1 MTAHVAAP
9 SHSPTAALDPLIM
22 RIVGQASAIRRK
34 HTTARVIGIYSVAAC
49 GAATEVESAEGRY
62 LVRPCP
68 TPLAARMAVRMAVR
82 MAARAAAATD
92 ETTVIVTSLDATAL
106 GSDVVLR
113 LAAQKLFSLDSWGI
127 VRERFEAPRIDHR
140 IHSQACLADW
150 LVELSTG
157 GDVPK
162 AANGFLDAD
171 IAWPFVFNRA
181 LGMTEKSY
189 DPVELLVWAQDSGS
203 GKRWQQLSPDRR
215 AAMRQWFTLR
225 AGLVA
230 AAMLESLDTQPGLD
244 LVSLGLTLDCTHREA
259 QAPDIMRAQVRS
271 QVRIEERYFG
281 GRSPAPQTLR
291 QWGDAAVRA
300 VELHLP
306 DERQRRETIRRADD
320 IIRSIDA
327 EPLAALSRISR
338 IGFEQRL
345 EAFGT
350 ALETAIDRPSPQSR
364 TALREALR
372 QLASHHE
379 AVHDKTRYQRAEMA
393 VRLVRWLADRA
404 AEPATAPAAF
414 AEAVRSHARDGGFV
428 VWARDC
434 LRSGEPLA
442 PVEKAF
448 TKLGSR
454 VNSALDQDAGRFAS
468 LLAGWLQ
475 DGGDASDVI
484 PVERILD
491 AVVAPLAAKGPVLFI
506 VIDGMSTAVFREL
519 MAGLT
524 RSGWFLLAPSET
536 GDIPTG
542 IATVPSVTEFS
553 RTSLLAGKLLPGS
566 HHEERTE
573 FERHPALV
581 AASKK
586 NVPPRLF
593 HKADLAASGDG
604 NLAESVRQ
612 EIRSPER
619 RVVGVVINAVD
630 DLLAKGEQVH
640 VTWNLETLRHLPTLL
655 HEAREAD
662 RTVILTSD
670 HGHVLELASE
680 YRSGGVGERY
690 RSATAAAEDGETV
703 LVGSRVLA
711 EGGRLVAAWRDQI
724 RYLPGTKRGYHGGA
738 NPQEMIVPI
747 GVLTTQTDQDRLP
760 EGWDLVRSESPA
772 WWDEPQR
779 RADHEAETPAVLK
792 PGTDRIAKP
801 GLLFD
806 PETGEVPKPRREPAL
821 PQTPPWVPALLDN
834 ELYKAQRKLIG
845 RAALSDTQVE
855 SFLTALTNRG
865 GVMTTA
871 ALGRALELAPFR
883 LTGLVALLGRVLN
896 IDGFRVV
903 GRSESAEEIT
913 LDVALLKR
921 QFGIASGDDS
931 P

>member
-68 TPLAARMAVRMAVR
+68 TPLAARMAVRMA
-82 MAARAAAATD
+82 ARAAAATD
-92 ETTVIVTSLDATAL
+92 EITVIVTSLDATAL

-345 EAFGT
+345 EAFGI

-404 AEPATAPAAF
+404 AEPATAPAAN

-491 AVVAPLAAKGPVLFI
+491 VVVAPLAAKGPVLFI

-903 GRSESAEEIT
+903 GRSESADEIT
-913 LDVALLKR
+913 LDDALLRR
-921 QFGIASGDDS
+921 QFGLASGDDS

>member
-1 MTAHVAAP
+1 MTAHVAALP
-9 SHSPTAALDPLIM
+9 HQNIAGQSTAGPDPLIV

-34 HTTARVIGIYSVAAC
+34 HKTARVIGIYSVATC
-49 GAATEVESAEGRY
+49 GSATEVETADGRY
-62 LVRPCP
+62 IVRPCD
-68 TPLAARMAVRMAVR
+68 TPLAARMA
-82 MAARAAAATD
+82 ARADHSADA
-92 ETTVIVTSLDATAL
+92 TTVIVTSQDATAL

-113 LAAQKLFSLDSWGI
+113 LAAQKLFPLDSWGM

-157 GDVPK
+157 VEVPR

-171 IAWPFVFNRA
+171 VAWPFVLNRA
-181 LGMTEKSY
+181 LGMTEKTY
-189 DPVELLVWAQDSGS
+189 DPVELLVWAQDSGA
-203 GKRWQQLSPDRR
+203 GERWQQLSPDRR
-215 AAMRQWFTLR
+215 AAVREWFLLR
-225 AGLVA
+225 AGAVA
-230 AAMLESLDTQPGLD
+230 AAMLEALDTQPGLD
-244 LVSLGLTLDCTHREA
+244 LTALGLALNCTHREE
-259 QAPDIMRAQVRS
+259 QAPDITRAQVRS

-281 GRSPAPQTLR
+281 GRAPSSQTLR
-291 QWGDAAVRA
+291 HWGDAAVRA

-306 DERQRRETIRRADD
+306 NERQRRETIRRADD
-320 IIRSIDA
+320 VIRSVEA
-327 EPLAALSRISR
+327 EPLAVLSRISR

-345 EAFGT
+345 EAFGR
-350 ALETAIDRPSPQSR
+350 ALDATIDQPSPQSR
-364 TALREALR
+364 NALREALR
-372 QLASHHE
+372 QLQSHHE
-379 AVHDKTRYQRAEMA
+379 AVDDKSRYQRAEMA

-404 AEPATAPAAF
+404 DEAATVSATFADAA
-414 AEAVRSHARDGGFV
+414 RSHVRDGGFV

-442 PVEKAF
+442 GVEKAF

-454 VNSALDQDAGRFAS
+454 VNSILDRDASRFAG

-475 DGGDASDVI
+475 DGADASEVI
-484 PVERILD
+484 PVERIVD
-491 AVVAPLAAKGPVLFI
+491 TVVSPLASQGPVLFV

-524 RSGWFLLAPSET
+524 RSGWFLLAANGNGEISP
-536 GDIPTG
+536 G
-542 IATVPSVTEFS
+542 IATVPSATEFS
-553 RTSLLAGKLLPGS
+553 RTSLLAGKLMSGS
-566 HHEERTE
+566 QNEERNE

-604 NLAESVRQ
+604 NLAEAVRQ
-612 EIRSPER
+612 EIRSRER

-640 VTWNLETLRHLPTLL
+640 VTWSLETLRHLPTLL

-690 RSATAAAEDGETV
+690 RSATSAPEEGET
-703 LVGSRVLA
+703 LLAGSRVLA
-711 EGGRLVAAWRDQI
+711 EGGRLIAAWRDQI

-738 NPQEMIVPI
+738 NPQEMVVPI
-747 GVLTTQTDQDRLP
+747 GVLTSRAEPLP
-760 EGWDLVRSESPA
+760 DGWDHARSESPA

-779 RADHEAETPAVLK
+779 RTDHEAQTPAVQK
-792 PGTDRIAKP
+792 PSTERTGKA

-806 PETGEVPKPRREPAL
+806 PETGEVPKPRRETVLPA
-821 PQTPPWVPALLDN
+821 TPTWVPALLGND
-834 ELYKAQRKLIG
+834 LYKAQRKLLG

-855 SFLTALTNRG
+855 SFLTALASRG
-865 GVMTTA
+865 GVMTTT

-883 LTGLVALLGRVLN
+883 LTGLVSTLCRMLN

-903 GRSESAEEIT
+903 GRSESVDEIT
-913 LDVALLKR
+913 LDVELLKR
-921 QFGIASGDDS
+921 QFGLASGDES
-931 P
+931 T

>member
-1 MTAHVAAP
+1 
-9 SHSPTAALDPLIM
+9 
-22 RIVGQASAIRRK
+22 
-34 HTTARVIGIYSVAAC
+34 
-49 GAATEVESAEGRY
+49 
-62 LVRPCP
+62 
-68 TPLAARMAVRMAVR
+68 
-82 MAARAAAATD
+82 
-92 ETTVIVTSLDATAL
+92 
-106 GSDVVLR
+106 
-113 LAAQKLFSLDSWGI
+113 
-127 VRERFEAPRIDHR
+127 
-140 IHSQACLADW
+140 
-150 LVELSTG
+150 
-157 GDVPK
+157 
-162 AANGFLDAD
+162 
-171 IAWPFVFNRA
+171 
-181 LGMTEKSY
+181 
-189 DPVELLVWAQDSGS
+189 
-203 GKRWQQLSPDRR
+203 
-215 AAMRQWFTLR
+215 MRQWFTLR

-345 EAFGT
+345 EAFGI

-491 AVVAPLAAKGPVLFI
+491 VVVAPLAAKGPVLFI

-542 IATVPSVTEFS
+542 IATVPSVRARPVWRAF
-553 RTSLLAGKLLPGS
+553 
-566 HHEERTE
+566 
-573 FERHPALV
+573 
-581 AASKK
+581 
-586 NVPPRLF
+586 
-593 HKADLAASGDG
+593 D
-604 NLAESVRQ
+604 
-612 EIRSPER
+612 IR
-619 RVVGVVINAVD
+619 
-630 DLLAKGEQVH
+630 
-640 VTWNLETLRHLPTLL
+640 
-655 HEAREAD
+655 
-662 RTVILTSD
+662 
-670 HGHVLELASE
+670 
-680 YRSGGVGERY
+680 
-690 RSATAAAEDGETV
+690 
-703 LVGSRVLA
+703 
-711 EGGRLVAAWRDQI
+711 
-724 RYLPGTKRGYHGGA
+724 
-738 NPQEMIVPI
+738 
-747 GVLTTQTDQDRLP
+747 
-760 EGWDLVRSESPA
+760 
-772 WWDEPQR
+772 
-779 RADHEAETPAVLK
+779 
-792 PGTDRIAKP
+792 
-801 GLLFD
+801 
-806 PETGEVPKPRREPAL
+806 
-821 PQTPPWVPALLDN
+821 
-834 ELYKAQRKLIG
+834 
-845 RAALSDTQVE
+845 
-855 SFLTALTNRG
+855 
-865 GVMTTA
+865 
-871 ALGRALELAPFR
+871 
-883 LTGLVALLGRVLN
+883 
-896 IDGFRVV
+896 
-903 GRSESAEEIT
+903 
-913 LDVALLKR
+913 
-921 QFGIASGDDS
+921 
-931 P
+931 

>member
-1 MTAHVAAP
+1 MTAHVTAP
-9 SHSPTAALDPLIM
+9 LPPNTAALDPLIV

-34 HTTARVIGIYSVAAC
+34 HKTARVIGIYSVAAC
-49 GAATEVESAEGRY
+49 GSATEVESSDGRY
-62 LVRPCP
+62 LVRPCN
-68 TPLAARMAVRMAVR
+68 TPLAARMA
-82 MAARAAAATD
+82 ARDYVATD

-113 LAAQKLFSLDSWGI
+113 LAAQKLFPLDSWGI

-140 IHSQACLADW
+140 IHSQPCLADW

-157 GDVPK
+157 VDVPK

-171 IAWPFVFNRA
+171 VAWPFVLNRA

-189 DPVELLVWAQDSGS
+189 DPVELLVWAQDTGS

-215 AAMRQWFTLR
+215 SAMREWFTLR
-225 AGLVA
+225 AGIVA

-244 LVSLGLTLDCTHREA
+244 LVALGLALDCTHRED
-259 QAPDIMRAQVRS
+259 QSPDITRAQVRS

-281 GRSPAPQTLR
+281 GRSPSPQTLR

-350 ALETAIDRPSPQSR
+350 ALETTIDRPSPQSR

-372 QLASHHE
+372 QLKSHHE

-404 AEPATAPAAF
+404 DEDATVPATF
-414 AEAVRSHARDGGFV
+414 AEVTRSHARDGGFV
-428 VWARDC
+428 IWARDC

-442 PVEKAF
+442 AVEKAF

-454 VNSALDQDAGRFAS
+454 VNSALDRDASRFAS

-475 DGGDASDVI
+475 DGADASEVI
-484 PVERILD
+484 PIERILD
-491 AVVAPLAAKGPVLFI
+491 AVVAPLASQGPVLFV

-519 MAGLT
+519 MSGLV
-524 RSGWFLLAPSET
+524 RSGWFLLAPSGNGE
-536 GDIPTG
+536 IPSG
-542 IATVPSVTEFS
+542 IATVPSATEFS
-553 RTSLLAGKLLPGS
+553 RTSLLAGKLLQGS
-566 HHEERTE
+566 NHEERTE
-573 FERHPALV
+573 FERHPSLV

-586 NVPPRLF
+586 TVPPRLF

-690 RSATAAAEDGETV
+690 RSATSAPEEGETL
-703 LVGSRVLA
+703 LVGNRVLA
-711 EGGRLVAAWRDQI
+711 EGGRVVAAWRDQI

-747 GVLTTQTDQDRLP
+747 GVLTSRADRLP
-760 EGWDLVRSESPA
+760 EGWDLARSESPA

-779 RADHEAETPAVLK
+779 RTDHEAETPTVLPPSTK
-792 PGTDRIAKP
+792 RIGKP

-806 PETGEVPKPRREPAL
+806 PETGEVPKPRRETVLPA
-821 PQTPPWVPALLDN
+821 TPPWVPALLDN
-834 ELYKAQRKLIG
+834 DLYKAQRKLIG

-855 SFLTALTNRG
+855 SFLTALTSRG

-903 GRSESAEEIT
+903 GRSESADEIT
-913 LDVALLKR
+913 LDVELLKR
-921 QFGIASGDDS
+921 QFGLTSGDES

>member
-68 TPLAARMAVRMAVR
+68 TPLAARMAVRMA
-82 MAARAAAATD
+82 ARAAAATD
-92 ETTVIVTSLDATAL
+92 EITVIVTSLDATAL

-345 EAFGT
+345 EAFGI

-491 AVVAPLAAKGPVLFI
+491 VVVAPLAAKGPVLFI

-801 GLLFD
+801 RLLFD

>member
-68 TPLAARMAVRMAVR
+68 TPLAARMAVRMA
-82 MAARAAAATD
+82 ARAAAATD
-92 ETTVIVTSLDATAL
+92 EITVIVTSLDATAL

-345 EAFGT
+345 EAFGI

-379 AVHDKTRYQRAEMA
+379 AVYDNTRYQRAEMA

-491 AVVAPLAAKGPVLFI
+491 VVVAPLAAKGPVLFI

-801 GLLFD
+801 RLLFD

>member
-68 TPLAARMAVRMAVR
+68 TPLAARMAVRMA
-82 MAARAAAATD
+82 ARAAAATD
-92 ETTVIVTSLDATAL
+92 EITVIVTSLDATAL

-215 AAMRQWFTLR
+215 AAMRQRCTLR

-345 EAFGT
+345 EAFGI

-491 AVVAPLAAKGPVLFI
+491 VVVAPLAAKGPVLFI

>member
-9 SHSPTAALDPLIM
+9 SPPATAALDPLIV

-49 GAATEVESAEGRY
+49 GTATDVESADGRY

-68 TPLAARMAVRMAVR
+68 TPLAARMAVRMA
-82 MAARAAAATD
+82 ARADAATD

-259 QAPDIMRAQVRS
+259 QAPDITRAQVRS

-281 GRSPAPQTLR
+281 GRSPSPQTLR

-320 IIRSIDA
+320 IIRSIGA

-491 AVVAPLAAKGPVLFI
+491 VVVAPLAAKGPVLFI
-506 VIDGMSTAVFREL
+506 VIDGMSMALFREL

-524 RSGWFLLAPSET
+524 RSGWFLLAQSET

-553 RTSLLAGKLLPGS
+553 RTSLLAGRLLPGS

-690 RSATAAAEDGETV
+690 RSATAAAEDGEIV

-724 RYLPGTKRGYHGGA
+724 RYLTGTKRGYHGGA

-747 GVLTTQTDQDRLP
+747 GVLTTQTDPDRLP

-779 RADHEAETPAVLK
+779 RADHEAEPPAVAR
-792 PGTDRIAKP
+792 PGTDGIAKP
-801 GLLFD
+801 RLLFD
-806 PETGEVPKPRREPAL
+806 PETGEVPKPRREPAV
-821 PQTPPWVPALLDN
+821 PRTQPWVPALLDN
-834 ELYKAQRKLIG
+834 ELFKAQRKLIG

-903 GRSESAEEIT
+903 GRSESADEIT

-921 QFGIASGDDS
+921 QFGLASGDDS

>member
-68 TPLAARMAVRMAVR
+68 TPLAARMAVRMA
-82 MAARAAAATD
+82 ARAAAATD
-92 ETTVIVTSLDATAL
+92 EITVIVTSLDATAL

-350 ALETAIDRPSPQSR
+350 ALETTIDRPSPQSR

-566 HHEERTE
+566 HHEERAE

-586 NVPPRLF
+586 HVPPRLF

-703 LVGSRVLA
+703 LIGSRVLA

-806 PETGEVPKPRREPAL
+806 PETGEVPKPRRETAL
-821 PQTPPWVPALLDN
+821 PRTPPWVPALLDN

-921 QFGIASGDDS
+921 QFGLASGDDS

>member
-1 MTAHVAAP
+1 MTVHVAAP

-68 TPLAARMAVRMAVR
+68 TPLAAR

-350 ALETAIDRPSPQSR
+350 TLETAIDRPSPQSR

-491 AVVAPLAAKGPVLFI
+491 VVVAPLAAKGPVLFI

-586 NVPPRLF
+586 NVSPRLF

-640 VTWNLETLRHLPTLL
+640 VAWNLETLRHLPTLL

-690 RSATAAAEDGETV
+690 RSATSAAEDGETV

-724 RYLPGTKRGYHGGA
+724 RYLTGTKRGYHGGA

-747 GVLTTQTDQDRLP
+747 GVLTTQTDPDRLP

-779 RADHEAETPAVLK
+779 RTDHEAETPAVLK

-883 LTGLVALLGRVLN
+883 LTGLVSTLCRVLN

-903 GRSESAEEIT
+903 GRRESADEIT

-921 QFGIASGDDS
+921 QFGLASGDDS

>member
-1 MTAHVAAP
+1 MTAHVAALP
-9 SHSPTAALDPLIM
+9 HQNIAAQSTAGPDPLIV

-34 HTTARVIGIYSVAAC
+34 HKTARVIGIYSVATC
-49 GAATEVESAEGRY
+49 GSATEVETADGRY
-62 LVRPCP
+62 IVRPCD
-68 TPLAARMAVRMAVR
+68 TPLAARMA
-82 MAARAAAATD
+82 ARADHAADA
-92 ETTVIVTSLDATAL
+92 TTVIVTSQDATAL

-113 LAAQKLFSLDSWGI
+113 LAAQKLFPLDSWGM

-157 GDVPK
+157 VEVPK

-171 IAWPFVFNRA
+171 IAWPFVLNRA
-181 LGMTEKSY
+181 LGMTEKTY
-189 DPVELLVWAQDSGS
+189 DPVELLVWAQDSGAAE
-203 GKRWQQLSPDRR
+203 RWQQLSPDRR
-215 AAMRQWFTLR
+215 AAVREWFLLR
-225 AGLVA
+225 AGAVA
-230 AAMLESLDTQPGLD
+230 AAMLEALDTQPGLD
-244 LVSLGLTLDCTHREA
+244 LTALGLALNCTHREE
-259 QAPDIMRAQVRS
+259 QAPEITRAQVRS

-281 GRSPAPQTLR
+281 GRAPSSQTLR

-306 DERQRRETIRRADD
+306 NERQRRETIRRADD
-320 IIRSIDA
+320 VIRSVEA
-327 EPLAALSRISR
+327 EPLAVLSRISR

-345 EAFGT
+345 EAFGR
-350 ALETAIDRPSPQSR
+350 ALEATVDQPSPQSR
-364 TALREALR
+364 SALREALR
-372 QLASHHE
+372 QLQSHHE
-379 AVHDKTRYQRAEMA
+379 AVDDKSRYQRAEMA

-404 AEPATAPAAF
+404 DEAATVSATFADAA
-414 AEAVRSHARDGGFV
+414 RSHVRDGGFV

-442 PVEKAF
+442 AVEKAF

-454 VNSALDQDAGRFAS
+454 VNSILDRDASRFAS

-475 DGGDASDVI
+475 DGADASEVI
-484 PVERILD
+484 PVERIVD
-491 AVVAPLAAKGPVLFI
+491 TVVSPLASQGPVLFV

-524 RSGWFLLAPSET
+524 RSGWFLLAANGNGEISP
-536 GDIPTG
+536 G
-542 IATVPSVTEFS
+542 IATVPSATEFS
-553 RTSLLAGKLLPGS
+553 RTSLLAGKLMPGS
-566 HHEERTE
+566 QNEERNE

-604 NLAESVRQ
+604 NLAEAVRQ
-612 EIRSPER
+612 EIRSRER

-640 VTWNLETLRHLPTLL
+640 VTWSLETLRHLPTLL

-690 RSATAAAEDGETV
+690 RSATSAPEEGET
-703 LVGSRVLA
+703 LLAGSRVLA
-711 EGGRLVAAWRDQI
+711 EGGRLIAAWRDQI
-724 RYLPGTKRGYHGGA
+724 RYLPGTKRGYHGGV
-738 NPQEMIVPI
+738 NPQEMVVPI
-747 GVLTTQTDQDRLP
+747 GVLTSRADRLP
-760 EGWDLVRSESPA
+760 EGWDHARSESPA
-772 WWDEPQR
+772 WWDEPQSR
-779 RADHEAETPAVLK
+779 TDHEAQTPAVQK
-792 PGTDRIAKP
+792 PSTERTGKT

-806 PETGEVPKPRREPAL
+806 PETGEVPKPRRETVLPAS
-821 PQTPPWVPALLDN
+821 PTWVPALLGND
-834 ELYKAQRKLIG
+834 LYKAQRKLLG

-855 SFLTALTNRG
+855 SFLTALASRG
-865 GVMTTA
+865 GVMTTT

-883 LTGLVALLGRVLN
+883 LTGLVSTLCRVLN

-903 GRSESAEEIT
+903 GRSESVDEIT
-913 LDVALLKR
+913 LDVELLKR
-921 QFGIASGDDS
+921 QFGLASGDES
-931 P
+931 T

>member
-68 TPLAARMAVRMAVR
+68 TPLAARMAVRMA
-82 MAARAAAATD
+82 ARAAAATD
-92 ETTVIVTSLDATAL
+92 EITVIVTSLDATAL

-345 EAFGT
+345 EAFGI

-491 AVVAPLAAKGPVLFI
+491 VVVAPLAAKGPVLFI

-792 PGTDRIAKP
+792 PGTDRIAQP

-903 GRSESAEEIT
+903 GRSESADEIT
-913 LDVALLKR
+913 LDDALLRR
-921 QFGIASGDDS
+921 QFGLASGDDS

>member
-306 DERQRRETIRRADD
+306 DERQRRETLRRADD

-379 AVHDKTRYQRAEMA
+379 AVYDKTRYQRAEMA

-434 LRSGEPLA
+434 LRSVSHLPPSKKRL
-442 PVEKAF
+442 
-448 TKLGSR
+448 R
-454 VNSALDQDAGRFAS
+454 NSA
-468 LLAGWLQ
+468 
-475 DGGDASDVI
+475 
-484 PVERILD
+484 
-491 AVVAPLAAKGPVLFI
+491 
-506 VIDGMSTAVFREL
+506 
-519 MAGLT
+519 
-524 RSGWFLLAPSET
+524 
-536 GDIPTG
+536 
-542 IATVPSVTEFS
+542 
-553 RTSLLAGKLLPGS
+553 
-566 HHEERTE
+566 
-573 FERHPALV
+573 
-581 AASKK
+581 
-586 NVPPRLF
+586 
-593 HKADLAASGDG
+593 
-604 NLAESVRQ
+604 
-612 EIRSPER
+612 
-619 RVVGVVINAVD
+619 
-630 DLLAKGEQVH
+630 
-640 VTWNLETLRHLPTLL
+640 
-655 HEAREAD
+655 
-662 RTVILTSD
+662 
-670 HGHVLELASE
+670 HG
-680 YRSGGVGERY
+680 
-690 RSATAAAEDGETV
+690 
-703 LVGSRVLA
+703 
-711 EGGRLVAAWRDQI
+711 
-724 RYLPGTKRGYHGGA
+724 
-738 NPQEMIVPI
+738 
-747 GVLTTQTDQDRLP
+747 
-760 EGWDLVRSESPA
+760 
-772 WWDEPQR
+772 
-779 RADHEAETPAVLK
+779 
-792 PGTDRIAKP
+792 
-801 GLLFD
+801 
-806 PETGEVPKPRREPAL
+806 
-821 PQTPPWVPALLDN
+821 
-834 ELYKAQRKLIG
+834 
-845 RAALSDTQVE
+845 
-855 SFLTALTNRG
+855 
-865 GVMTTA
+865 
-871 ALGRALELAPFR
+871 
-883 LTGLVALLGRVLN
+883 
-896 IDGFRVV
+896 
-903 GRSESAEEIT
+903 
-913 LDVALLKR
+913 
-921 QFGIASGDDS
+921 
-931 P
+931 

>member
-68 TPLAARMAVRMAVR
+68 TPLAARMAVRMA
-82 MAARAAAATD
+82 ARAAAATD
-92 ETTVIVTSLDATAL
+92 EITVIVTSLDATAL

-345 EAFGT
+345 EAFGI

-491 AVVAPLAAKGPVLFI
+491 VVVAPLAAKGPVLFI

-711 EGGRLVAAWRDQI
+711 EGGRLVAAWRDQS

-801 GLLFD
+801 RLLFD

-921 QFGIASGDDS
+921 QFGLASGDDS

>member
-82 MAARAAAATD
+82 AAAATD
-92 ETTVIVTSLDATAL
+92 EITVIVTSLDATAL

-379 AVHDKTRYQRAEMA
+379 AVYDKTRYQRAEMA

-491 AVVAPLAAKGPVLFI
+491 VVVAPLAAKGPVLFI

-630 DLLAKGEQVH
+630 DLLAQGEQVH

-801 GLLFD
+801 RLLFD

-921 QFGIASGDDS
+921 QFGLASGDDS

>member
-62 LVRPCP
+62 LVRPCL
-68 TPLAARMAVRMAVR
+68 TPLAARMAVR

-92 ETTVIVTSLDATAL
+92 EITVIVTSLDATAL

-113 LAAQKLFSLDSWGI
+113 LAAQKLFPLDSWGI

-181 LGMTEKSY
+181 LGMTEKTY

-259 QAPDIMRAQVRS
+259 QAPDITRAQVRS

-404 AEPATAPAAF
+404 AEPATAPVAF

-586 NVPPRLF
+586 HVPPRLF

-690 RSATAAAEDGETV
+690 RSATFAAEDGETV
-703 LVGSRVLA
+703 LVGNRVLA

-724 RYLPGTKRGYHGGA
+724 RYLTGTKRGYHGGA

-747 GVLTTQTDQDRLP
+747 GVLTTHTDSDRLP

-779 RADHEAETPAVLK
+779 RTDHEAETPAVLK
-792 PGTDRIAKP
+792 PGTVRIAKP

-806 PETGEVPKPRREPAL
+806 PETGEVPKPRRETAV

-903 GRSESAEEIT
+903 GRSESADEIT
-913 LDVALLKR
+913 LDDALLRR
-921 QFGIASGDDS
+921 QFGLASGDDS